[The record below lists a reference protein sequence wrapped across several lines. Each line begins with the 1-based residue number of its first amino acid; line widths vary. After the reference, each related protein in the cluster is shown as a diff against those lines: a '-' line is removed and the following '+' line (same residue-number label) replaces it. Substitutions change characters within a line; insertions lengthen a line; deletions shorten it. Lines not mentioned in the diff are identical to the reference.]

1 MVLVDRN
8 VGINPHMTSLFS
20 NSQSCSGVCQP
31 EKLDTETK
39 ILQANATQFAKQT
52 MQWLKLVEDF
62 NQSLKVNLV
71 RQNSLLRNEW
81 DYSQQWS
88 ARWSCPELYCK
99 FKLFI
104 RMIYKSQRL
113 FSVLLLIIVH
123 FLVMNI

>member
-1 MVLVDRN
+1 
-8 VGINPHMTSLFS
+8 
-20 NSQSCSGVCQP
+20 
-31 EKLDTETK
+31 
-39 ILQANATQFAKQT
+39 

-99 FKLFI
+99 FKIIYPDDIQKSTTVFRFI
-104 RMIYKSQRL
+104 INYCSLPSNEHLKLSVRNA
-113 FSVLLLIIVH
+113 FFVLLQEIGDVENWAKSIERDMRTISSRSRICLQGG
-123 FLVMNI
+123 